1 MSLSFVKLPG
11 CGKGSCYL
19 LTQMKDGGKEGFDLT
34 LTDGENIWDGQ
45 LTEEDL
51 DALSGNLK
59 MDFNTYVG
67 QTAKAFTRQD
77 MADINFVYQI
87 KPQADGIVDLLWKK
101 EVSGDIK
108 VKMGSVTLLVKKNAA
123 ESLCQIFTSCV
134 DMMMGLQ
141 KKIRSLESDNQRLKQ
156 EKQNT
161 LMRLDKCVS
170 AKEKLEKDLYSKF
183 VTVLNSKKEKIRN
196 IKNGLH
202 DDADDERMEVEPST
216 STSDT
221 APTKELSRAKGKE
234 DADNSDNSAA
244 KDERSSEDDARNTDE
259 ETPPKRTRG
268 LTRTAGKDADTSLL
282 LGDDDVDD
290 DDGHKGK
297 GVVRR
302 PARQRG
308 GNKRQTPSKPVLP
321 KVSSRS
327 SDVGTKTPV
336 RSSMRKSGSGNSDRS
351 VDKLD
356 PDDLINDF

>member
-1 MSLSFVKLPG
+1 M
-11 CGKGSCYL
+11 
-19 LTQMKDGGKEGFDLT
+19 T

-45 LTEEDL
+45 LTEENL

-59 MDFNTYVG
+59 MDFNTYVD
-67 QTAKAFTRQD
+67 QTAKAFTRED

-101 EVSGDIK
+101 ELSGDIK
-108 VKMGSVTLLVKKNAA
+108 VKMGSVTLHLTKNAA
-123 ESLCQIFTSCV
+123 ETLCQIFTSCI

-141 KKIRSLESDNQRLKQ
+141 EKIRSLDTNNQRLKQ
-156 EKQNT
+156 EGQNAIEQ
-161 LMRLDKCVS
+161 LEKCVS
-170 AKEKLEKDLYSKF
+170 AKENLEKDLYSKF

-196 IKNGLH
+196 IQNGLH
-202 DDADDERMEVEPST
+202 DDADDESLEVEPST

-221 APTKELSRAKGKE
+221 APTKKRSRAKGKE
-234 DADNSDNSAA
+234 DADISDDSAA
-244 KDERSSEDDARNTDE
+244 EDKRIITLSSEDDARNTEE

-268 LTRTAGKDADTSLL
+268 PTRTAGKDADHSSLL

-290 DDGHKGK
+290 GHGHKSK

-308 GNKRQTPSKPVLP
+308 GNKLQTPSKPVLP